1 MKRYG
6 NLSGNSGVT
15 RFEIGRD
22 SIVVEFQ
29 GVLYL
34 YTNESAGKANV
45 ERMKALARAGSG
57 LSGFISRHVRKQYA
71 AKQPSSGWHG
81 WRPGRRESRRF

>member
-22 SIVVEFQ
+22 SILVEFQ
-29 GVLYL
+29 GVIYL
-34 YTNESAGKANV
+34 YTQESAGKANL
-45 ERMKALARAGSG
+45 ERMKTLAQAGRG
-57 LSGFISRHVRKQYA
+57 LSGYISRHVRKQYA
-71 AKQPSSGWHG
+71 AKRPSSGRRA
-81 WRPGRRESRRF
+81 WRPAWPGGRRF

>member
-22 SIVVEFQ
+22 SVLVEFQ

-45 ERMKALARAGSG
+45 ERMKALARAGRG

-71 AKQPSSGWHG
+71 GKQPSRDWHG
-81 WRPGRRESRRF
+81 WRSGRPGGRRF

>member
-22 SIVVEFQ
+22 SIPVEFQ

-34 YTNESAGKANV
+34 YTNESAGKANL
-45 ERMKALARAGSG
+45 ERMKTLAQAGRG
-57 LSGFISRHVRKQYA
+57 LSGFISRHVRKQ
-71 AKQPSSGWHG
+71 
-81 WRPGRRESRRF
+81 